1 MEDKIKLTKI
11 KKRDGSINAFVPEK
25 IKQAILKA
33 FNSTKEGTEKDVE
46 RVFDKVLFLLNK
58 RFVKDD
64 IPTVEQ
70 VQDIVEESLILK
82 DFPKTA
88 KAYIL
93 YRESRRK
100 IRDTQLS
107 INDISELIN
116 SYVGI
121 DS

>member
-1 MEDKIKLTKI
+1 MENQIKLTKI
-11 KKRDGSINAFVPEK
+11 KKRDGSINAFETEK
-25 IKQAILKA
+25 IKQAITKA
-33 FNSTKEGTEKDVE
+33 FNATKEGTDEDVD
-46 RVFDKVLFLLNK
+46 RVCDKVIFLLNK

-100 IRDTQLS
+100 IRDTQMS
-107 INDISELIN
+107 IDDITSLIN
-116 SYVGI
+116 SYVDI
-121 DS
+121 EN